1 MVQDLSQ
8 RIAKIGV
15 MASGA
20 VHFIDVV
27 EMVSVEAEGNYVLL
41 RHTSGSYL
49 VRISLSV
56 VADLLKPCGFIR
68 IHRSILVNRSHVVAI
83 EPEVTGDYLLT
94 VSGGREYTVTRTY
107 KPNLRDLAVSWLGTA
122 TLARD

>member
-1 MVQDLSQ
+1 
-8 RIAKIGV
+8 

-27 EMVSVEAEGNYVLL
+27 EVVSVEAEGNYVLL